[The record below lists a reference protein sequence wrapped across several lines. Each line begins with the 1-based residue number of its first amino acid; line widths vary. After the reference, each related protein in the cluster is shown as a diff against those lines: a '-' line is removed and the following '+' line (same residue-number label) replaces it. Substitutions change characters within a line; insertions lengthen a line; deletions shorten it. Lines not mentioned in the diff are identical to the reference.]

1 MPDST
6 ATPLP
11 LQAQEETSHKGSGNP
26 PFGHA
31 LLFTGHMIDRS
42 DREHPRFPASAESRV
57 REAMREA
64 IERIPWTT
72 PGTTIGLAGGASG
85 GDILFHEICAEL
97 AIPARIMLALP
108 ADEFVA
114 ASVAPAGPAW
124 IERFRALLQRT
135 GPEGIRIMGEHD
147 GLSEGLTSNVWQ
159 RANLWMMDAAIALA
173 REQALL
179 ALWDGHIGDGPG
191 GTEHFIEVAQRLGI
205 RILPTLVMRSLL
217 PAQQSQK

>member
-11 LQAQEETSHKGSGNP
+11 LQAQEETSHKGSGDP
-26 PFGHA
+26 PFRHA
-31 LLFTGHMIDRS
+31 LLFTGHMIDRP

-64 IERIPWTT
+64 IERITWTT

-108 ADEFVA
+108 AEEFEA

-135 GPEGIRIMGEHD
+135 GPEGIRIMGEQD

-159 RANLWMMDAAIALA
+159 RANLWMMDAAMALA

-179 ALWDGHIGDGPG
+179 ALWDGHVGDGPG